1 MMSSF
6 NPLTKI
12 KKKIAVGEW
21 TKEIEKIEKE
31 CCVVKYT

>member
-12 KKKIAVGEW
+12 KKEIADGEW

-31 CCVVKYT
+31 RCIVKYT